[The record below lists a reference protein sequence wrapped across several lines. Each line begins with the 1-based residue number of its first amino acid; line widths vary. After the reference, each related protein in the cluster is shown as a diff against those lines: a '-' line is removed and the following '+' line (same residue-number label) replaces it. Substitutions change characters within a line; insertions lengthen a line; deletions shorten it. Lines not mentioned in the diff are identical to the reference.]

1 MSDRYMTEKK
11 TQLQYRINKFKKEHN
26 YIPDLNKDPS
36 GRTGT
41 VVGDDGER
49 INFQFNG
56 GTTKKSKV
64 ARYNDDGAYYDV
76 TNRKIH
82 MSNSN
87 FNTPVKGAENITF
100 NHEYGHHKYDMKPMD
115 IEYWKTERKAVEYG
129 SENKKYKDIHD
140 KDTEEVLADVNSIIH
155 TKNGNKVYKKHYQ
168 DLGKGRHKLIK
179 GIQQNLN
186 YQKRNMEKD
195 ILRRK
200 RSLSPHE
207 TDKIRSLDDQLEN
220 LDNNYDYY
228 TTLYNKDKNTDYY
241 RAKSNLK
248 AAKDPVLRNYMQ

>member
-1 MSDRYMTEKK
+1 
-11 TQLQYRINKFKKEHN
+11 
-26 YIPDLNKDPS
+26 
-36 GRTGT
+36 
-41 VVGDDGER
+41 
-49 INFQFNG
+49 
-56 GTTKKSKV
+56 
-64 ARYNDDGAYYDV
+64 
-76 TNRKIH
+76 
-82 MSNSN
+82 
-87 FNTPVKGAENITF
+87 
-100 NHEYGHHKYDMKPMD
+100 MKPTD
-115 IEYWKTERKAVEYG
+115 VEYWKTYRIALEYG

-168 DLGKGRHKLIK
+168 DLGKGRHKASK
-179 GIQQNLN
+179 AIQQNLN

-207 TDKIRSLDDQLEN
+207 TDKIRSLDEQLEN
-220 LDNNYDYY
+220 VVSIYDYY
-228 TTLYNKDKNTDYY
+228 TMLNNKGKNTDYY